1 MKIENLTAASS
12 CYTSHVYLVLG
23 DWNAIDDINTLIDV
37 GRDSSIIAAIKNRS
51 TGVGKKPIDQV
62 ILTHSHYD
70 HTGLLPGI
78 QKAFSPVVCAHPGFK
93 GADRHLKDGELIR
106 IADKIFEI
114 IYTPGH
120 SNDSIC
126 IYCKAGG
133 VLFSGDTPLDIKTCG
148 GTYEDSFIMALEKLA
163 KKNIKTIYPGHDAA
177 IIGNGNHVI
186 RKTLMN
192 VRKSRQN
199 AGSSHNI

>member
-1 MKIENLTAASS
+1 M
-12 CYTSHVYLVLG
+12 
-23 DWNAIDDINTLIDV
+23 
-37 GRDSSIIAAIKNRS
+37 
-51 TGVGKKPIDQV
+51 
-62 ILTHSHYD
+62 
-70 HTGLLPGI
+70 
-78 QKAFSPVVCAHPGFK
+78 
-93 GADRHLKDGELIR
+93 KDGELIR